1 MKRRILSGLLI
12 AAMMTG
18 TLAGCGAKDTG
29 NGSQGTETAE
39 GEASDIN
46 FDEDP
51 YEVNMLIALPAA
63 SPNDS
68 EVKRVTDKINE
79 ITLEN
84 LNMTLNLTILPFSAY
99 LEQIQLELSSGADLD
114 IFVAPT
120 AYGPSW
126 VDAGF

>member
-1 MKRRILSGLLI
+1 
-12 AAMMTG
+12 MTG

-51 YEVNMLIALPAA
+51 YEVNMLVALPAA

-99 LEQIQLELSSGADLD
+99 LEQIQLELSSGD
-114 IFVAPT
+114 IGKLSVKRTGNGTEFEWICIWCSGT
-120 AYGPSW
+120 
-126 VDAGF
+126 

>member
-29 NGSQGTETAE
+29 NGSQGAVKGTETAE

-51 YEVNMLIALPAA
+51 YEVNMLFALPAA

-79 ITLEN
+79 ITLTK
-84 LNMTLNLTILPFSAY
+84 LKKTHILSIGRKLPA
-99 LEQIQLELSSGADLD
+99 
-114 IFVAPT
+114 
-120 AYGPSW
+120 
-126 VDAGF
+126 